1 MSQQS
6 KILAFAGSNRK
17 QSFNQKLVAVA
28 AAGAR
33 EAGAEVTLINLAE
46 YDVPIYNQDLENA
59 QGIPE
64 KAIAF
69 KKLLTEHDGFLIASP
84 EYNSAFTPF
93 LKNMIDWASR
103 KESDDELPLQ
113 AYNGKFAVLM
123 ATSPGA
129 LGGLRGLTF
138 LRMLLANLGVNVLA
152 VQQAVPFARKAFEG
166 DYLVDEQQR
175 QRVMDLGRHLSDVLK
190 VKN

>member
-1 MSQQS
+1 MSQQP
-6 KILAFAGSNRK
+6 KILAFSGSNRK
-17 QSFNQKLVAVA
+17 QSFNQKLVAIA
-28 AAGAR
+28 AEGAR
-33 EAGAEVTLINLAE
+33 EAGADVTLINLAE
-46 YDVPIYNQDLENA
+46 LDVPIYSQDLENA

-64 KAIAF
+64 KAIVF

-103 KESDDELPLQ
+103 KESDDEPPLQ

-152 VQQAVPFARKAFEG
+152 LQQAVPFAHKAFEG
-166 DYLVDEQQR
+166 DDLVDELQR
-175 QRVMDLGRHLSDVLK
+175 QQVMDLGRHLSDVLK
-190 VKN
+190 MKS